1 MYANRYRP
9 VNCLVRYTRDRIT
22 PAAITPAAKRG
33 IGSTTR
39 ELQSN
44 LGSAENLIG
53 NAHHM
58 RLASALPNHE
68 QLPAKRLIER
78 D

>member
-9 VNCLVRYTRDRIT
+9 VNCLVRHTRHRT
-22 PAAITPAAKRG
+22 TPAAKRG
-33 IGSTTR
+33 IGSTAR
-39 ELQSN
+39 EFQSN
-44 LGSAENLIG
+44 LGGAENLIR